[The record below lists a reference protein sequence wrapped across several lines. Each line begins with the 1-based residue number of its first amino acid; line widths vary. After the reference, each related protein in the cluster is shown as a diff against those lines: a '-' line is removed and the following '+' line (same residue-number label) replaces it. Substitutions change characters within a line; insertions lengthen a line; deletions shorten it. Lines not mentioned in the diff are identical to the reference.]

1 MDSQGE
7 LSCLCISSTD
17 LVQSVRKPGLSF
29 PPEKGIH
36 GSLSENLYLVKE
48 AILMKNVGLKYN
60 NSFCTLHT
68 TVFLD
73 STEKNVTQI
82 LGGMF

>member
-1 MDSQGE
+1 
-7 LSCLCISSTD
+7 
-17 LVQSVRKPGLSF
+17 
-29 PPEKGIH
+29 
-36 GSLSENLYLVKE
+36 
-48 AILMKNVGLKYN
+48 MKNVGLKYN
-60 NSFCTLHT
+60 NSFCMLYT